1 MSFVGKTNHSNSSVT
16 PTAPPTFPTPALRS
30 NRKGSDEDILRLNAL
45 GLSLESIGRIL
56 KCHPTSV
63 TLRLKRL
70 RVSPADTRRGFME
83 DIFSSLP
90 ENFQEVIGNHLMS
103 ANPSKPKSI
112 KDYVKELI
120 VADVT
125 VRQVWTELDAAMVE
139 ESDPSEGDTLV

>member
-1 MSFVGKTNHSNSSVT
+1 
-16 PTAPPTFPTPALRS
+16 
-30 NRKGSDEDILRLNAL
+30 
-45 GLSLESIGRIL
+45 
-56 KCHPTSV
+56 
-63 TLRLKRL
+63 
-70 RVSPADTRRGFME
+70 ME